1 MIREIICWLLQLYLL
16 VLLAHVV
23 FSWVPRPPEPLQ
35 PVVAGVRALTEPVL
49 SPLRRM
55 IPPVQLGGAA
65 LDVSILIVFFALII
79 LRSAICG

>member
-1 MIREIICWLLQLYLL
+1 MREVICWLLQLYML

-35 PVVAGVRALTEPVL
+35 PVVPGVRALTEPIL
-49 SPLRRM
+49 APLRRL
-55 IPPVQLGGAA
+55 IPPVRLGGAA

-79 LRSAICG
+79 LQSAIC

>member
-1 MIREIICWLLQLYLL
+1 MISTIICWLLQLYLL

-35 PVVAGVRALTEPVL
+35 PVVTGVRALTEPIL
-49 SPLRRM
+49 APLRRL
-55 IPPVQLGGAA
+55 IPPVRLGGAA

-79 LRSAICG
+79 LQSAIC

>member
-1 MIREIICWLLQLYLL
+1 MREVICWLLQLYLL

-35 PVVAGVRALTEPVL
+35 PVVRGVRAITEPL
-49 SPLRRM
+49 LAPLRRLV
-55 IPPVQLGGAA
+55 PPVRLGGAA

-79 LRSAICG
+79 LQSAICP

>member
-1 MIREIICWLLQLYLL
+1 MGGILCWLLQLYML

-23 FSWVPRPPEPLQ
+23 FSWVPRPPEPLL
-35 PVVAGVRALTEPVL
+35 PVVAGVRALTEPIL

-55 IPPVQLGGAA
+55 IPPVRMGGAA

-79 LRSAICG
+79 LQGVIC

>member
-23 FSWVPRPPEPLQ
+23 FSWVPRPPEPLR
-35 PVVAGVRALTEPVL
+35 PVVVGVRALTEPIL
-49 SPLRRM
+49 SPLRRLV
-55 IPPVQLGGAA
+55 PPIRLGGAA

-79 LRSAICG
+79 LQGVVC